1 MGNTCS
7 GRAAPTRVSRCDV
20 GRCVCAA
27 CARVPVCVCV
37 RAYVCTCVQRAGS
50 GAAEDFGPSR
60 YLRPRCPRLPAR
72 LLTCKGRFACFS
84 GSAALTLRM
93 VPVPL
98 PLALL

>member
-37 RAYVCTCVQRAGS
+37 CVCARMCVRACSGLAPGQPRTLDRAGIS
-50 GAAEDFGPSR
+50 ARAALAYPPGS
-60 YLRPRCPRLPAR
+60 LPAR
-72 LLTCKGRFACFS
+72 
-84 GSAALTLRM
+84 AAL
-93 VPVPL
+93 PASAGAPH
-98 PLALL
+98 